1 MKRLE
6 RKFGTWILFHFFEF
20 IWFYL
25 GALACLYAL
34 HYFQVQLPKLAKD
47 LGDNIINDQL
57 DSSAISSFI
66 FLALAIFFFR
76 TCSRYLF
83 FLPARVQQKNLR
95 IEIIEKIQKSV
106 PKNYQKYSP
115 GQIYQILFNDFN
127 RLRGFIGF
135 ALLQVGN
142 IIIASYILIPEINKI
157 DSKIFIAFTPVVL
170 AVFIFSIVIFTFQP
184 FLRKGIDIQGDV
196 QNTIIETF
204 DAKDSISSFQKQ
216 ESFLSVFNR
225 ISHKEL
231 NYFFIA
237 SIGPAVA
244 RPLIPTGVSLS
255 LLWGAVLIQKLGL
268 GVTYLIMYSGFLFL
282 VLEPLMFL
290 AWIGIIIAGAL
301 SSWGRIKEFIS
312 DMAKQAKPL
321 GDYDSSK
328 EEFDL
333 PFWDNQILIK
343 LKNEEIIGLC
353 GKTGSG
359 KSTLI
364 EMVAQH
370 LKYSKKKVSYVKQE
384 PHLFNDSVENNIL
397 LGKECTPEMK
407 KKIDHLLQIMG
418 FDQLGNDFDAIM
430 KTEVGENG
438 KKLSGGQIKRLSLIR
453 SLVSDCDY
461 LLWDDPFS
469 SVDNILEA
477 SILRELKQQDFF
489 RNRCILLTSH
499 RLTTFS
505 YVSEVYFLE
514 EGGEYEFEEIVET
527 IKNEKINEFF
537 KFQMALLS

>member
-1 MKRLE
+1 M
-6 RKFGTWILFHFFEF
+6 I
-20 IWFYL
+20 
-25 GALACLYAL
+25 CLYAL
-34 HYFQVQLPKLAKD
+34 HSFQVQLPKLAKD
-47 LGDNIINDQL
+47 LGDNIINGDL
-57 DSSAISSFI
+57 ENSTISSFI
-66 FLALAIFFFR
+66 LLAFAIFFFR

-95 IEIIEKIQKSV
+95 VEIVEKLQAAI
-106 PKNYQKYSP
+106 PENYQSYSP

-142 IIIASYILIPEINKI
+142 IIIASYILVPEIEKI
-157 DSKIFIAFTPVVL
+157 DSNIFVAFTPVVVAIL
-170 AVFIFSIVIFTFQP
+170 IFSVVIFAFQP
-184 FLRKGIDIQGDV
+184 FLRKGLDIQGDV

-216 ESFLSVFNR
+216 KSFLDVFNR
-225 ISHKEL
+225 ISNREL
-231 NYFFIA
+231 NLFFLA

-255 LLWGAVLIQKLGL
+255 LLWGAIIIQKLGL

-301 SSWGRIKEFIS
+301 SSWGRIK
-312 DMAKQAKPL
+312 DL
-321 GDYDSSK
+321 LSSIAEK
-328 EEFDL
+328 NIPKGTYKKSNVNFDI
-333 PFWDNQILIK
+333 PFWDRSINLQ
-343 LKNEEIIGLC
+343 LKKETLIGLC

-359 KSTLI
+359 KSVVLGL
-364 EMVAQH
+364 VAQH
-370 LKYSKKKVSYVKQE
+370 LKYHNEAISFVPQE

-397 LGKECTPEMK
+397 LGKEMNEEIREK
-407 KKIDHLLQIMG
+407 VSDLLHVMG
-418 FDQLGNDFDAIM
+418 FDQLGSSFEEIM

-438 KKLSGGQIKRLSLIR
+438 KKLSGGQVKRLSLIR
-453 SLVSDCDY
+453 SLISDSKF
-461 LLWDDPFS
+461 LIWDDPFS

-477 SILRELKQQDFF
+477 SILRSLFDKGYFNK
-489 RNRCILLTSH
+489 RYILLSSH
-499 RLTTFS
+499 RLTTFNH
-505 YVSEVYFLE
+505 VKEVYYLE
-514 EGGEYEFEEIVET
+514 EGGDYEFEKVENK
-527 IKNEKINEFF
+527 IKNEKINQFF